1 MSAAAPWSVKGIDP
15 KAREIAKDLAR
26 REGMTLGEWLNAR
39 IMIEGDSDGTPLPND
54 RRAGS
59 RRAED
64 LPAPEAAKRLNA
76 IISELGERL
85 EAAERRSAS
94 AIQNVDQAVSGIVR
108 RMESDREEST
118 RQNRRMDDIAREL
131 RDGHLR
137 LQRLESTVQDPAR
150 QDAAVSDLRDRL
162 DRAQEA
168 TGLALKGLE
177 RSFAALDSR
186 IGGDTGNV
194 SEERL
199 TQLASSL
206 SQQIEANRLDLMRQI
221 EASTDNTRLARVEQ
235 AISQL
240 SAQTRAA
247 EMRSARAVEA
257 MGHEIMRIAQ
267 NMNGRMQSLETRGG
281 DVSEEAIN
289 SRLDQRLAD
298 LGRTLDEKLDREI
311 SRQSASLDARL
322 TRQEDDHALALER
335 LGGEITR
342 ISDRLSE
349 RIAQTERRSSQAIDD
364 IGRRL
369 NESSEKF
376 ERRHDDVSGELAERL
391 RQSEERT
398 RRLIEE
404 AKEVRAQREAA
415 SLNAAPRLTAAL
427 PPTDDLSFEPMPVAT
442 EAAPDSLFAS
452 PLDWKPQDAKP
463 GDWRGAAF
471 GSAKSEPLPE
481 AQASPGWADAIAAEM
496 AVEPFPTTDTLRPFG
511 SLDAA
516 LDESLEEDSRLLAQ
530 AAAETEAKTADEA
543 GQADTAS
550 EQSDDFPSIFASSE
564 HEAQDHSFDVTP
576 PHEAADPLSM
586 TFDAVVDE
594 VPTEDVDP
602 LGAPL
607 KSTRDV
613 IDSARAAIA
622 DEEPAPVIRS
632 TFGLKRKKGGKS
644 VLQEKLD
651 RKASRDG
658 STLGNA
664 LKASALAMLVVGG
677 GGYATLKVVKDQNL
691 NLNFGTETDPAMAPI
706 AALALDATPAEA
718 VPSAE
723 IASTEGAAIFTRALS
738 LLDSGDPAGVEALR
752 RAAEMGYVPAQMRLA
767 ALFTEGGVGVEADP
781 VQARDWTRRAAESG
795 EPRAMQHYATQLYD
809 GVGGAADE
817 AGALEW
823 MRKAAE
829 AGRVDAQYNLA
840 HLYENGI
847 KGMRADKVEAFTWY
861 MIAARR
867 GDQQALEAVQRLTP
881 SLSAAQ
887 RDRARAGAD
896 AFNVAPV
903 NG

>member
-39 IMIEGDSDGTPLPND
+39 IMIEGDGDAAPRPND

-59 RRAED
+59 RRTED
-64 LPAPEAAKRLNA
+64 LSASEAASRLNA
-76 IISELGERL
+76 IVSELGERL
-85 EAAERRSAS
+85 EEAERRSAS

-131 RDGHLR
+131 REGHLR
-137 LQRLESTVQDPAR
+137 LQRLESTVQDPSR
-150 QDAAVSDLRDRL
+150 QDGAVSDLRDRL

-186 IGGDTGNV
+186 IGEKGGV

-267 NMNGRMQSLETRGG
+267 NMNGRMQALENRGG

-369 NESSEKF
+369 NESAEKF

-427 PPTDDLSFEPMPVAT
+427 PPTDDLTFEPMPVAT
-442 EAAPDSLFAS
+442 EAAPESLFAS

-471 GSAKSEPLPE
+471 GSAKSEPLAE

-530 AAAETEAKTADEA
+530 ATDEA
-543 GQADTAS
+543 DATETAEGEQADAAS
-550 EQSDDFPSIFASSE
+550 AERSEDFPSIFASSE

-576 PHEAADPLSM
+576 PNEAADPLSM

-594 VPTEDVDP
+594 QPAEEVDP
-602 LGAPL
+602 LDAPL

-622 DEEPAPVIRS
+622 EEEPAPAIRS
-632 TFGLKRKKGGKS
+632 AFGLKRKKGGKS

-691 NLNFGTETDPAMAPI
+691 NLNFGTDTDPAMAPI

-723 IASTEGAAIFTRALS
+723 IASTEGAAVFTRALS

-767 ALFTEGGVGVEADP
+767 SLFTEGGVGVEADP
-781 VQARDWTRRAAESG
+781 VQAREWTRRAAESG
-795 EPRAMQHYATQLYD
+795 ESRAMQHYATQLYD

-847 KGMRADKVEAFTWY
+847 KGMKADKVEAFTWY

-881 SLSAAQ
+881 GLSAAE